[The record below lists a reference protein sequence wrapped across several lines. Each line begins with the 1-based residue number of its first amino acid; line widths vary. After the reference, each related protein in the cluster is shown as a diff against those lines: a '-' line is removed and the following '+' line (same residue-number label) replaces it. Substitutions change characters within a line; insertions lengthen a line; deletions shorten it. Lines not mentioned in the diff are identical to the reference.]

1 MPRTKDQTLFMK
13 MTSLQHYKAFAIKYV
28 LHVCIYIFS
37 KNWKFMKL
45 NKNPSSNISF
55 CNLYGFQC
63 FHFCNIYTYINM
75 NMCDTYMPPF
85 EQEKMNEKE

>member
-1 MPRTKDQTLFMK
+1 
-13 MTSLQHYKAFAIKYV
+13 
-28 LHVCIYIFS
+28 
-37 KNWKFMKL
+37 MKL